1 MQKKLQLFDHIRRGR
16 KWQAWTST
24 DWTMTDRFCPL
35 QVEQRWPASL
45 LTPSIGSL
53 HQRSLYV

>member
-35 QVEQRWPASL
+35 QVGLQAYSHPVLVAY
-45 LTPSIGSL
+45 TKGV
-53 HQRSLYV
+53 YMF